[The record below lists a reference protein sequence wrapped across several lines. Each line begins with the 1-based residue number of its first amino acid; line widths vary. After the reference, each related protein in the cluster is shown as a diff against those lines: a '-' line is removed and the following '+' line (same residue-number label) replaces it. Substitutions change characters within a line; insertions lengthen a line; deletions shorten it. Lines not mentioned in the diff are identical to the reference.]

1 MRNLKRSLLTI
12 VHAWA
17 DQAQVAVATFGM
29 WSRGVIQMFREAGAT
44 TPERAQ
50 PFRAR
55 SLMEK
60 FAFKQLLTVG
70 AIREPAPGRYYLDE
84 RSLETPRRQS
94 LPHGW

>member
-84 RSLETPRRQS
+84 RSLETLRRQS

>member
-17 DQAQVAVATFGM
+17 DQARVLVATFGM

-84 RSLETPRRQS
+84 RSLETLRRQS

>member
-1 MRNLKRSLLTI
+1 LADNARDAFTTTVKRSR
-12 VHAWA
+12 
-17 DQAQVAVATFGM
+17 VA
-29 WSRGVIQMFREAGAT
+29 IQMFREAGTT

-84 RSLETPRRQS
+84 RSLETLRRQS